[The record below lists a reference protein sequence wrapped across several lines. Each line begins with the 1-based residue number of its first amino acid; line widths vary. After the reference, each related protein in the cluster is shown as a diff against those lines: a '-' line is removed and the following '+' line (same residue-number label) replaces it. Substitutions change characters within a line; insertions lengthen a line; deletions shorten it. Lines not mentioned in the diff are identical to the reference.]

1 MIDYLMI
8 YVEKDVLDNMGNK
21 LTIQRFQNIY
31 RTVLWEIVERLN
43 NFDYNLFFGVKK
55 DVF

>member
-1 MIDYLMI
+1 MIDYLMT

-31 RTVLWEIVERLN
+31 RTALWEIVERLN